1 MVDYIMI
8 GHVKCNESIMMLDPL
23 NVCIFINIWDPARYC
38 SFTTW
43 ACIVYCTTTT
53 QQEAKIIFVVVL
65 LWMVVL
71 ELPELKERER
81 TNQKE
86 VNRAYDEKRK
96 NEEQSAAVWILKIE
110 DTASFDIHEC
120 LFVLVGSGGEE
131 EPDDD

>member
-1 MVDYIMI
+1 
-8 GHVKCNESIMMLDPL
+8 
-23 NVCIFINIWDPARYC
+23 
-38 SFTTW
+38 
-43 ACIVYCTTTT
+43 
-53 QQEAKIIFVVVL
+53 
-65 LWMVVL
+65 MVVL
-71 ELPELKERER
+71 ELPELKECER

-110 DTASFDIHEC
+110 ETASFDIHEC